1 MPSKFVGVF
10 IIALIAIV
18 GAAILVPMIMSFLG
32 YASYLQI
39 SAPSITTK
47 TVTITTTNPSYTTTV
62 TTTYIISNRSY
73 DAAIIFKI
81 ASPSVVQVTVYD
93 KNFQQLALGSGFVYD
108 DQGHVV
114 TNNHV
119 IEGGKYFIIMT
130 YDNEM
135 FEAQLVGSDSY
146 ADLAVLKADLP
157 AKYPPLKLADNVII
171 GEPVYAI
178 GSPFGLSG
186 SITSGIVSQV
196 NRTGITYVP
205 MLQTDAAIN
214 PGNSGG
220 PLINSKGEVV
230 GVATAGIEKSVAEGV
245 GFAVPS
251 TIVKRIVPE
260 LIKNGVYKHPYI
272 GIYGEYLDPI
282 VASSYGLPKNVSSG
296 FIITQIAKNSPA
308 EKSGLKVKDVI
319 VAIDNYP
326 IRKDPDLNY
335 LMAYKYSPGDVITIT
350 VIRDGKT
357 VEIKLTLAVRP

>member
-1 MPSKFVGVF
+1 MPSKFVGVL

-18 GAAILVPMIMSFLG
+18 GAAILAPMIIG

-39 SAPSITTK
+39 SAPFATTK
-47 TVTITTTNPSYTTTV
+47 TVTVTTTNPSYTTTV
-62 TTTYIISNRSY
+62 TTTYVISNRSY
-73 DAAIIFKI
+73 EAAVIFKL

-93 KNFQQLALGSGFVYD
+93 KNFRQLALGSGFIYD
-108 DQGHVV
+108 NQGHVV

-130 YDNEM
+130 YDNGM

-220 PLINSKGEVV
+220 PLINSRGEVV

-282 VASSYGLPKNVSSG
+282 IASSYGLPKNVSSG
-296 FIITQIAKNSPA
+296 FIITQIVKNSPA

-335 LMAYKYSPGDVITIT
+335 LMAYKYSPGDEIKIT
-350 VIRDGKT
+350 VIRDGKI
-357 VEIKLTLAVRP
+357 VEIMLTLAVRP

>member
-1 MPSKFVGVF
+1 MASKFVG
-10 IIALIAIV
+10 IIIVALLLITGI
-18 GAAILVPMIMSFLG
+18 AILVPIIFG
-32 YASYLQI
+32 YTTYLQSNI
-39 SAPSITTK
+39 PFIETK
-47 TVTITTTNPSYTTTV
+47 TVTVTTTNPAYTQTV
-62 TTTYIISNRSY
+62 TAIYVVGNVSN
-73 DAAIIFKI
+73 DASIIFQL

-93 KNFQQLALGSGFVYD
+93 KNYQQLALGSGFIYD
-108 DQGHVV
+108 SDGHVI
-114 TNNHV
+114 TNEHV
-119 IEGGKYFIIMT
+119 VEGGTYFIVMT

-135 FEAQLVGSDSY
+135 FEAKLIGKDSY
-146 ADLAVLKADLP
+146 ADLAVLKAELP
-157 AKYPPLKLADNVII
+157 EKYPPLKLAETIKI

-178 GSPFGLSG
+178 GSPFGLTG
-186 SITSGIVSQV
+186 SITAGIVSQV

-251 TIVKRIVPE
+251 TIVKRIVPQ

-282 VASSYGLPKNVSSG
+282 VASYYGLPKDITSG
-296 FIITQIAKNSPA
+296 FIITQIVSNSPA
-308 EKSGLKVKDVI
+308 AKSGLKVKDVI
-319 VAIDNYP
+319 VAIDDYP
-326 IRKDPDLNY
+326 IKKDPDLNY
-335 LMAYKYSPGDVITIT
+335 LMAFKYSPGDTVVIT

-357 VEIKLTLAVRP
+357 VNLSLTLAERP

>member
-1 MPSKFVGVF
+1 MPSKFIGTVIVALIVIVGIV
-10 IIALIAIV
+10 ILAPIALRY
-18 GAAILVPMIMSFLG
+18 LG
-32 YASYLQI
+32 QLPYPQT
-39 SAPSITTK
+39 SITSTTTK
-47 TVTITTTNPSYTTTV
+47 TVTVTAQNPSYTTTV
-62 TTTYIISNRSY
+62 TATYIISNKSY
-73 DAAIIFKI
+73 DAAIIFQL

-108 DQGHVV
+108 GEGHVV

-119 IEGGKYFIIMT
+119 VEGGSYFIITT

-135 FEAQLVGSDSY
+135 FEAKLVGSDSY

-157 AKYPPLKLADNVII
+157 SKYPPLKLADTVII

-220 PLINSKGEVV
+220 PLINSRGEVV

-282 VASSYGLPKNVSSG
+282 VASSYGLPKNVTSG
-296 FIITQIAKNSPA
+296 FIITQIARNSPA
-308 EKSGLKVKDVI
+308 EKSGLKVNDVI
-319 VAIDNYP
+319 VAIDDYP
-326 IRKDPDLNY
+326 IRKDPDINY
-335 LMAYKYSPGDVITIT
+335 LMAYKYSPGDVIKIT
-350 VIRDGKT
+350 VIRDGKI
-357 VEIKLTLAVRP
+357 VEITLTLAVRP

>member
-1 MPSKFVGVF
+1 MPSKFVGVL
-10 IIALIAIV
+10 IIALIVIV
-18 GAAILVPMIMSFLG
+18 GAAILVPMIMGFLG
-32 YASYLQI
+32 YTSYPQI
-39 SAPSITTK
+39 SASSATTK
-47 TVTITTTNPSYTTTV
+47 TVTVTTTNPSYTTTL
-62 TTTYIISNRSY
+62 TTTYIIGNRSY
-73 DAAIIFKI
+73 DAAIIFKL

-108 DQGHVV
+108 DQGHVI

-119 IEGGKYFIIMT
+119 VEGGNYFIIVT
-130 YDNEM
+130 YDNAM
-135 FEAQLVGSDSY
+135 YEAKLVGRDTY
-146 ADLAVLKADLP
+146 ADLAVLKAGLSP
-157 AKYPPLKLADNVII
+157 KYPPLKLADTVII

-220 PLINSKGEVV
+220 PLLNSRGEVV

-251 TIVKRIVPE
+251 TIVKRIVPQ
-260 LIKNGVYKHPYI
+260 LITNGVYKHPYI

-282 VASSYGLPKNVSSG
+282 IASTYGLPKDITSG
-296 FIITQIAKNSPA
+296 FIITQIARNSPA

-319 VAIDNYP
+319 VAVDDYP

-335 LMAYKYSPGDVITIT
+335 LMAYKYSPGDKIVIT

-357 VEIKLTLAVRP
+357 VNISLTLAERP

>member
-10 IIALIAIV
+10 IVALIVIV
-18 GAAILVPMIMSFLG
+18 GAAILVPMIMGFLG
-32 YASYLQI
+32 YTSYLQI
-39 SAPSITTK
+39 SASSATTK

-62 TTTYIISNRSY
+62 TTTYIIGNRSY
-73 DAAIIFKI
+73 DAAIIFEL

-108 DQGHVV
+108 NQGHVI

-119 IEGGKYFIIMT
+119 VEGGSYFIIMT

-135 FEAQLVGSDSY
+135 YEAKLVGRDTY

-157 AKYPPLKLADNVII
+157 PKYPPLKLADTVII

-220 PLINSKGEVV
+220 PLLNSRGEVV

-251 TIVKRIVPE
+251 TIVKRIVPQ
-260 LIKNGVYKHPYI
+260 LIANGVYKHPYI

-282 VASSYGLPKNVSSG
+282 IASTYGLPKDITSG
-296 FIITQIAKNSPA
+296 FIITQIARNSPA

-319 VAIDNYP
+319 VAVDNYP

-335 LMAYKYSPGDVITIT
+335 LMAYKYSPGDTVVLT
-350 VIRDGKT
+350 VIRNGKT
-357 VEIKLTLAVRP
+357 VNISLTLAERP